1 MHIEKLMKVQVL
13 LCFARVVVGA
23 LLFLGGLAS
32 SVAQEGAPGQVFFDA
47 LAFAG
52 EAGEDARLDMYL
64 AVPYSAV
71 EFEREE
77 SGFTARYRVELKV
90 ESVVG
95 TIFDSTITRTVV
107 TSDYARTSGGVSTF
121 DFFQKRIPML
131 PGDYTVTATMTDYG
145 TNLTHR
151 IKRNVTVI
159 DFPAYKFALSG
170 LMLVSKI
177 RERTESSGYAITP
190 MLTDNVSLAKGAYFL
205 FFEAYNYT
213 GVDSFLLT
221 ARYRTEEGEVVWSET
236 FGKNI
241 PEGRTQQWLRLPT
254 EGIGRGAYI
263 AEVTAVRADMPTD
276 TLAAAKRIVGFLG
289 TAEGLPISEG
299 ELDERVSRLR
309 YVATQSEI
317 DYIEDGGTFR
327 ERQKRYAEF
336 WDAHDPSP
344 GTPLNEAMVE
354 YFRRIDYA
362 NKNFRSY
369 AEGWLTDMGRIYI
382 VYGPADRVDRD
393 PFPSD
398 GKPREVWE
406 YYGRHMSLLFI
417 DQTGFGDYRLMT
429 SVPLSEKYRY

>member
-1 MHIEKLMKVQVL
+1 MKVQRLLVVRFVLGSLLL
-13 LCFARVVVGA
+13 LCAA
-23 LLFLGGLAS
+23 LPS
-32 SVAQEGAPGQVFFDA
+32 SAQEGSPGQVFFDA

-52 EAGEDARLDMYL
+52 ESGEDARLDMYL
-64 AVPYSAV
+64 AVPYTAV
-71 EFEREE
+71 DFER
-77 SGFTARYRVELKV
+77 SGTGFTARYRVELKV
-90 ESVVG
+90 ESLVG
-95 TIFDSTITRTVV
+95 TVFDSTITRTI
-107 TSDYARTSGGVSTF
+107 TTADYARTSGDVSTF
-121 DFFQKRIPML
+121 DFFQKRIPIL
-131 PGDYTVTATMTDYG
+131 PGDYTVTATMVDFGTD
-145 TNLTHR
+145 LTHR
-151 IKRNVTVI
+151 IKRSVTVI

-170 LMLVSKI
+170 LMLVSRI
-177 RERTESSGYAITP
+177 RERADAPGHAITP

-213 GVDSFLLT
+213 GADSFLLT
-221 ARYRTEEGEVVWSET
+221 ARYRAESGEVVWSET

-254 EGIGRGAYI
+254 EGIGRGAYV
-263 AEVTAVRADMPTD
+263 AEVTAVRADMPND

-289 TAEGLPISEG
+289 TAEGLPMSEG
-299 ELDERVSRLR
+299 ELDERLSRLR

-327 ERQKRYAEF
+327 ERQQRYAEF
-336 WDAHDPSP
+336 WETHDPSP

-369 AEGWLTDMGRIYI
+369 AEGWLTDMGRVYI

-393 PFPSD
+393 PFTSD
-398 GKPREVWE
+398 GKPRETWE
-406 YYGRHMSLLFI
+406 YYGRHMTLVFI